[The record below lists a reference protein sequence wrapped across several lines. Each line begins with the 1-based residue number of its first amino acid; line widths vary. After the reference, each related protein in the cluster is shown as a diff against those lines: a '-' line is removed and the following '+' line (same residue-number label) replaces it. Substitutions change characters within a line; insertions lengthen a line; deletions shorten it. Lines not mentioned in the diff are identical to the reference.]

1 MSTEFFG
8 AALAPTKISK
18 YFTLEDLTQTST
30 GVKNI
35 VTPEA
40 RANLVKL
47 ATVLDTLYDTIGP
60 IRVISGYRSVAVQ
73 EALKGGAG
81 GASAAA
87 QAASKSFHSL
97 GMAADIVPFTKS
109 ANQYLADIAA
119 NPKIKNLLGEIAI
132 KSGGLPIDKTGNTLH
147 VSLATPTKQGV
158 LMYVDEAGRYIRM
171 AADEVTA
178 FLDKYK
184 KPIVIAGSILL
195 PFGIVLAAWLYTRRF
210 RK

>member
-1 MSTEFFG
+1 MSIDFFG

-40 RANLVKL
+40 RANLTRL
-47 ATVLDTLYDTIGP
+47 AAVLDTLYDSIGP
-60 IRVISGYRSVAVQ
+60 FRVISGYRSAAVQ
-73 EALKGGAG
+73 EAIKGGAA
-81 GASAAA
+81 GAASAA

-97 GMAADIVPFTKS
+97 GMAADIVPSTKS

-119 NPKIKNLLGEIAI
+119 NPQIKNLLGEIAI

-147 VSLATPTKQGV
+147 VSLATPSKQGV
-158 LMYVDEAGRYIRM
+158 LMYVDQAGNYIRM
-171 AADEVTA
+171 AASEVSA

-184 KPIVIAGSILL
+184 KPIVVAGSILL
-195 PFGIVLAAWLYTRRF
+195 PAGILLAAWFYARRL